1 MTPHDVREEAWHA
14 KSDQDAGA
22 LMAVPRYG
30 DKHFCIRTL
39 QGGEIDLWA
48 NRLEVTTAGAL
59 IAWATPTQLGPRA
72 AELICFMLAPGQW
85 TAAFFVDR

>member
-1 MTPHDVREEAWHA
+1 MAGPF
-14 KSDQDAGA
+14 DA
-22 LMAVPRYG
+22 LPRCG
-30 DKHFCIRTL
+30 GNHFCIRTV
-39 QGGEIDLWA
+39 QGGDIGLWA

-72 AELICFMLAPGQW
+72 AEQICFMLAPGQW